1 MHLPCNAVTLNH
13 KWSSY
18 AYRAAFVM
26 VSVSISYVVEPV
38 VDSTPVYLGLC
49 GWCNVYDS
57 SAETEMEGVMAS
69 NCIGPGQGGIDIV
82 IESGWPEKKKAAKFG
97 QSLKF
102 YIFNRKI
109 SLRSK

>member
-1 MHLPCNAVTLNH
+1 
-13 KWSSY
+13 
-18 AYRAAFVM
+18 M

-57 SAETEMEGVMAS
+57 SAETEMEGVMAG

-82 IESGWPEKKKAAKFG
+82 IESGWPKKKKAAKFG

>member
-1 MHLPCNAVTLNH
+1 MHLPCNAVTL

-38 VDSTPVYLGLC
+38 VDSTP
-49 GWCNVYDS
+49 
-57 SAETEMEGVMAS
+57 AETEMEGVMAS

-82 IESGWPEKKKAAKFG
+82 IESG
-97 QSLKF
+97 
-102 YIFNRKI
+102 
-109 SLRSK
+109 